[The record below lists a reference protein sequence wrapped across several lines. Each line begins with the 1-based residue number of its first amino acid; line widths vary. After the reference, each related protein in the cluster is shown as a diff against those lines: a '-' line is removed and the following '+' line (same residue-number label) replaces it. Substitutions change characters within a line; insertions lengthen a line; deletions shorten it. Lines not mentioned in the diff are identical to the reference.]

1 MGSMAKARWIDAGN
15 IVESPAAPDNNNDFL
30 MKARL
35 DSIITVGVF
44 PEDTAAISLFF
55 KTDKTIR
62 CKIYVII
69 IIDPLLF
76 GQFLKLLPKRY

>member
-1 MGSMAKARWIDAGN
+1 MCRGQAKIAVD
-15 IVESPAAPDNNNDFL
+15 
-30 MKARL
+30 
-35 DSIITVGVF
+35 VF
-44 PEDTAAISLFF
+44 PEDAAAISLFF

-69 IIDPLLF
+69 IINPLLF